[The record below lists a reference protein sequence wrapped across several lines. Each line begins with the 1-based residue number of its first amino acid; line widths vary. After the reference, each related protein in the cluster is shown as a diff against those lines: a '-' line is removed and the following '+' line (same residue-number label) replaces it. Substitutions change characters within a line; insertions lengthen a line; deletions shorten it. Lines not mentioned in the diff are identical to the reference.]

1 MKNNRSK
8 ILNLHEL
15 YKDENAFIKSRTELK
30 DQINEIKNDY
40 HSILGIVPI
49 INQQYDENNLLINI
63 PYSLKDNIST
73 KNIRTTGGSL
83 LLSNYEPLFD
93 SYVAQLLKESGATL
107 VAKDALDEFG
117 LGGTGTWCAYGKVL
131 NPYDANLIPGGS
143 SSGSN
148 VNVCTNLTAFSIGT
162 DTGDSIRHPASFLNN
177 VGYKPTYG
185 LISRY
190 GVFPYSPSL
199 DTVGVIASYVTDIAI
214 VLDTLVKKDPRDFSN
229 VKSLQENYFKNLNAK
244 DLSSIKLLYLKNCE
258 QYMYQDAKE
267 EWKKYLAYLKRYVN
281 INEIDFDEKLIDC
294 LLPTYNAISFAEAT
308 TSLANLTG
316 MTFGNKVVGKN
327 YYDSIT
333 LTRTKYLGEQIK
345 KRFLLGSYVLTSE
358 HYDEIFNKAK
368 KIRRIIKDKVEELLK
383 EYDAII
389 IPGASSFALSYEE
402 LIGTGMNKCDDLLL
416 LANFS
421 GNPSITIP
429 AIKLNPK
436 FLGINLLGKAF
447 CDQELL
453 NIALSIENI
462 NEQYK

>member
-1 MKNNRSK
+1 M
-8 ILNLHEL
+8 
-15 YKDENAFIKSRTELK
+15 
-30 DQINEIKNDY
+30 
-40 HSILGIVPI
+40 
-49 INQQYDENNLLINI
+49 
-63 PYSLKDNIST
+63 
-73 KNIRTTGGSL
+73 
-83 LLSNYEPLFD
+83 
-93 SYVAQLLKESGATL
+93 
-107 VAKDALDEFG
+107 
-117 LGGTGTWCAYGKVL
+117 
-131 NPYDANLIPGGS
+131 
-143 SSGSN
+143 
-148 VNVCTNLTAFSIGT
+148 
-162 DTGDSIRHPASFLNN
+162 
-177 VGYKPTYG
+177 
-185 LISRY
+185 
-190 GVFPYSPSL
+190 
-199 DTVGVIASYVTDIAI
+199 
-214 VLDTLVKKDPRDFSN
+214 
-229 VKSLQENYFKNLNAK
+229 
-244 DLSSIKLLYLKNCE
+244 
-258 QYMYQDAKE
+258 
-267 EWKKYLAYLKRYVN
+267 
-281 INEIDFDEKLIDC
+281 DC